1 LGVTVG
7 GRYHLVSVLGQ
18 GGMGTV
24 YLARHEVI
32 GRSYAVKVLR
42 REIAGDPDSVRRFV
56 REAKIA
62 GSLSHPHVAEVLDFG
77 EVTSQ
82 ELPALGSATQP
93 FMVMPLLE
101 GRTLADI
108 LDRDG
113 PLEGPRAARLF
124 AQAARGLAAAHARD
138 VVHRDLKPD
147 NLFVT
152 RGAEAEGSPRELVK
166 VLDFGV
172 AKLLS
177 GPRLTKQGTVFGTPY
192 YMSPEQA
199 LGQPIDG
206 RTDQYALGV
215 VLYEVL
221 AGRVPFD
228 DDTPMAVMKKHIFA
242 TPTPLEEVVPDPEK
256 LGAVG
261 PIVLRCL
268 EKRADARFRDMDELA
283 AALEDAAKAGVTP
296 RPRATVRMD
305 AGPTGTIKMT
315 QASPISGAF
324 RDALAA
330 EEAAPPRAPA
340 AARPPPRA
348 RRWLAPLVAALAV
361 AAAAIVSWLATR

>member
-1 LGVTVG
+1 
-7 GRYHLVSVLGQ
+7 
-18 GGMGTV
+18 MGTV

-42 REIAGDPDSVRRFV
+42 REISGDASSVGRFV

-62 GSLSHPHVAEVLDFG
+62 GSLSHPHVAEVIDFG
-77 EVTSQ
+77 EITSA
-82 ELPALGSATQP
+82 ELPSLGGAKQP
-93 FMVMPLLE
+93 FLVMPLLE
-101 GRTLADI
+101 GRTLAEI

-113 PLEGPRAARLF
+113 PLDGPRAARLF
-124 AQAARGLAAAHARD
+124 AQAARGLHAAHGRD

-152 RGAEAEGSPRELVK
+152 QEEVAGQPPREVVK

-228 DDTPMAVMKKHIFA
+228 DDTPMAVMKKHIDA
-242 TPTPLEEVVPDPEK
+242 TPTPLEEVVPEPEK

-268 EKRADARFRDMDELA
+268 EKRADARFRDMEELA
-283 AALEDAAKAGVTP
+283 AALEEAAKVAVTP

-305 AGPTGTIKMT
+305 TGPMGTIKM
-315 QASPISGAF
+315 AKSSPISGAF

-330 EEAAPPRAPA
+330 EEAERATSRDAAPA
-340 AARPPPRA
+340 
-348 RRWLAPLVAALAV
+348 RRSPKRGWVGVSVAVLVAASGVIA
-361 AAAAIVSWLATR
+361 WLASR

>member
-1 LGVTVG
+1 
-7 GRYHLVSVLGQ
+7 
-18 GGMGTV
+18 M
-24 YLARHEVI
+24 YLARHEIV

-42 REIAGDPDSVRRFV
+42 REIAGDVDSVRRFV

-77 EVTSQ
+77 EVTSA
-82 ELPALGSATQP
+82 ELPNLGNATQP
-93 FMVMPLLE
+93 FLVMPLLE

-113 PLEGPRAARLF
+113 PLDGPRAAALF

-152 RGAEAEGSPRELVK
+152 RGSEGERGREVVK

-177 GPRLTKQGTVFGTPY
+177 APRLTKQGTVFGTPY

-199 LGQPIDG
+199 LGQTIDG

-228 DDTPMAVMKKHIFA
+228 ADTPMAVMKKHIFA
-242 TPTPLEEVVPDPEK
+242 TPTPLEQVVPDPSK

-268 EKRADARFRDMDELA
+268 EKRADARFRDMEELA
-283 AALEDAAKAGVTP
+283 AALEDAATRGVAPSAAGERTTPPPEAVTP
-296 RPRATVRMD
+296 RPRGTVRMD
-305 AGPTGTIKMT
+305 SGPSGTIKMS

-330 EEAAPPRAPA
+330 EEADPRAVPV
-340 AARPPPRA
+340 RPSP
-348 RRWLAPLVAALAV
+348 RRWAHLLVAALVVVV
-361 AAAAIVSWLATR
+361 AGALAWAATSR

>member
-1 LGVTVG
+1 MTVG

-283 AALEDAAKAGVTP
+283 AALKDAAKAGVTP